1 MQSQDNA
8 PVKLLV
14 SDMQKAQRIIEAM
27 RDKIGSGDLVV
38 SVINCQWFL
47 DWTGPDGVD
56 YFPAGSDNLDAAFAK
71 AMRMAEEGK

>member
-38 SVINCQWFL
+38 SVINGNWFL
-47 DWTGPDGVD
+47 DWTGPNGEDFSAGGDGLNGV
-56 YFPAGSDNLDAAFAK
+56 FVEAVRRAA
-71 AMRMAEEGK
+71 EGK